1 MAMIECKEC
10 NNRISDSAPVCP
22 QCGAPSPGGAHRL
35 IFTRP
40 SFVGAAVGIDV
51 FVDGM
56 PYGRLG
62 VRKKIEIPV
71 SPGSH
76 HVEIIN
82 TREAPTSHPSPPP
95 PETRPSE
102 SARGACDLQSTW
114 SRWTRS
120 ASRLFATHPL
130 SSTERFSPHQSPNG
144 SVMDAWIPDCCF

>member
-10 NNRISDSAPVCP
+10 NNRISDSAPACP

-82 TREAPTSHPSPPP
+82 TRGSSNVASISTTSGD
-95 PETRPSE
+95 TAIRVGTWGLRPSINME
-102 SARGACDLQSTW
+102 
-114 SRWTRS
+114 
-120 ASRLFATHPL
+120 
-130 SSTERFSPHQSPNG
+130 
-144 SVMDAWIPDCCF
+144 